1 MTSFQGLE
9 DIPASEV
16 MSRLLGGPISHCEEL
31 GIHVEAY
38 DPPRLTMRLPYQEKL
53 VADPESGVIHG
64 GAVTTLVD
72 TASGLISMAAARPP
86 QAVATLDLRID
97 YLRPG
102 MRGFDILCT
111 AEAYRV
117 TKLIVFVK
125 AEALQAE
132 DGRQIAAAMGTFMIT
147 GHPLGS
153 EARL

>member
-1 MTSFQGLE
+1 MTSFQGIEAL
-9 DIPASEV
+9 PPSEV
-16 MSRLLGGPISHCEEL
+16 VQRLMGGPIPHCEEL
-31 GIHVEAY
+31 GIRVESY
-38 DPPRLTMRLPYQEKL
+38 DPPRITLRLPYQEKL
-53 VADPESGVIHG
+53 VADPDSGILHG

-102 MRGFDILCT
+102 LRDRDILCT

-117 TKLIVFVK
+117 TKLIVFVR
-125 AEALQAE
+125 AEALQAD
-132 DGRQIAAAMGTFMIT
+132 DGKQIAAALGTFMVT

-153 EARL
+153 ETRL